1 MDYRGVIKAETVLIS
16 ACTTK
21 ILCALNSDV
30 QLQVNVRL
38 TQTEGDCVL
47 LKLSRLLWMVVFVGV
62 LVAVSEDR
70 AGATTGLASWYGPGF
85 AGAPTASGD
94 VFDPSAFT
102 AAHKTLPF
110 GTQLTVSY
118 RGHSAQVTVND
129 RGPYTGGR
137 GLDLSQGAAKYLGL
151 TRAGVDYVDYT
162 VTGRGGYGARQAARA
177 ARQAVGYGA
186 ARRSAADTRAQVRD
200 YRVNR
205 HAGWRNAA
213 SRRADAG
220 GGASYVVRPGD
231 TMWGISAQLGT
242 TVHGL
247 AAANGI
253 ANPDVISVGQ
263 RIYY

>member
-1 MDYRGVIKAETVLIS
+1 M
-16 ACTTK
+16 
-21 ILCALNSDV
+21 
-30 QLQVNVRL
+30 
-38 TQTEGDCVL
+38 

-62 LVAVSEDR
+62 LVAVSDDR
-70 AGATTGLASWYGPGF
+70 AEATTGLASWYGPGF
-85 AGAPTASGD
+85 SGSPTASGD

-118 RGHSAQVTVND
+118 RGRSAQVTVND

-137 GLDLSQGAAKYLGL
+137 DLDLSQGAAEYLGL

-162 VTGRGGYGARQAARA
+162 VTGRGGYGARQAAR
-177 ARQAVGYGA
+177 YD
-186 ARRSAADTRAQVRD
+186 ARRSASDTRAHERV

-205 HAGWRNAA
+205 HAGWRSAA
-213 SRRADAG
+213 SRVDAG
-220 GGASYVVRPGD
+220 GGSYYVVRPGD

-242 TVHGL
+242 TVHRL
-247 AAANGI
+247 SAANGI

>member
-1 MDYRGVIKAETVLIS
+1 M
-16 ACTTK
+16 
-21 ILCALNSDV
+21 
-30 QLQVNVRL
+30 
-38 TQTEGDCVL
+38 

-62 LVAVSEDR
+62 LVAVSDDR
-70 AGATTGLASWYGPGF
+70 AEATTGLASWYGPGF
-85 AGAPTASGD
+85 SGSPTASGD

-118 RGHSAQVTVND
+118 RGRSAQVTVND

-137 GLDLSQGAAKYLGL
+137 DIDLSQGAAEYLGL

-162 VTGRGGYGARQAARA
+162 VTGRGGYGARRAAHAARQTAHA
-177 ARQAVGYGA
+177 ARQAAGYD
-186 ARRSAADTRAQVRD
+186 ARRSASDTRAHARD

-205 HAGWRNAA
+205 HAGWRSAA
-213 SRRADAG
+213 SRADAG
-220 GGASYVVRPGD
+220 GGSYYVVRPGD
-231 TMWGISAQLGT
+231 TMWEISAQLGT
-242 TVHGL
+242 TVHRL

-253 ANPDVISVGQ
+253 ANPDVISAGQ

>member
-1 MDYRGVIKAETVLIS
+1 
-16 ACTTK
+16 
-21 ILCALNSDV
+21 
-30 QLQVNVRL
+30 
-38 TQTEGDCVL
+38 
-47 LKLSRLLWMVVFVGV
+47 MVVFVGV
-62 LVAVSEDR
+62 LVAVSDDR
-70 AGATTGLASWYGPGF
+70 AEATTGLASWYGPGF

-118 RGHSAQVTVND
+118 RGRSAQVTVND

-137 GLDLSQGAAKYLGL
+137 DLDLSQGAAEYLGL
-151 TRAGVDYVDYT
+151 TRAGVDYVDYN
-162 VTGRGGYGARQAARA
+162 VTGRGGYGARQASH
-177 ARQAVGYGA
+177 A
-186 ARRSAADTRAQVRD
+186 ARRADGYDVRRAASDTRAQARD

-213 SRRADAG
+213 SQADAG
-220 GGASYVVRPGD
+220 GGSYYVVRPGD

-242 TVHGL
+242 TVHQL

>member
-1 MDYRGVIKAETVLIS
+1 
-16 ACTTK
+16 
-21 ILCALNSDV
+21 
-30 QLQVNVRL
+30 
-38 TQTEGDCVL
+38 L

-62 LVAVSEDR
+62 LVAVSNDR
-70 AGATTGLASWYGPGF
+70 AEATTGLASWYGPGF

-110 GTQLTVSY
+110 GTQLTVY
-118 RGHSAQVTVND
+118 YHGRSAQVTVND
-129 RGPYTGGR
+129 RGPYSGGR
-137 GLDLSQGAAKYLGL
+137 DLDLSQGAAEYLGL

-162 VTGRGGYGARQAARA
+162 VTGGGGYGARQAAHV
-177 ARQAVGYGA
+177 ARQADGYS
-186 ARRSAADTRAQVRD
+186 ARRSAADTRAQTRD

-205 HAGWRNAA
+205 QAGWRNAA
-213 SRRADAG
+213 VPRADAG
-220 GGASYVVRPGD
+220 GGSYYVVRPGD

-242 TVHGL
+242 TVNQL

>member
-1 MDYRGVIKAETVLIS
+1 
-16 ACTTK
+16 
-21 ILCALNSDV
+21 
-30 QLQVNVRL
+30 
-38 TQTEGDCVL
+38 L

-62 LVAVSEDR
+62 LVAVSNNR
-70 AGATTGLASWYGPGF
+70 AEATTGLASWYGPGF

-94 VFDPSAFT
+94 VFDPNAFT

-118 RGHSAQVTVND
+118 RGRSAQVTVND

-137 GLDLSQGAAKYLGL
+137 DLDLSQGAAEYLGL
-151 TRAGVDYVDYT
+151 ARAGVDYVDYT
-162 VTGRGGYGARQAARA
+162 VTGRGGYGARQAA
-177 ARQAVGYGA
+177 GYG
-186 ARRSAADTRAQVRD
+186 ARRSAADTRARARD
-200 YRVNR
+200 NRAHRQVNR

-213 SRRADAG
+213 SRSGAG
-220 GGASYVVRPGD
+220 GRAYYVVRPGD

-242 TVHGL
+242 PVHRL

-253 ANPDVISVGQ
+253 ANPDVIAAGQ

>member
-1 MDYRGVIKAETVLIS
+1 MDYRDVIKAKTVLIS

-47 LKLSRLLWMVVFVGV
+47 LKLSRLLWMVVFVGG
-62 LVAVSEDR
+62 LVAVSNDR
-70 AGATTGLASWYGPGF
+70 AEATTGLASWYGPGF
-85 AGAPTASGD
+85 AGAPTASGE

-118 RGHSAQVTVND
+118 RGRSTQVTVND

-137 GLDLSQGAAKYLGL
+137 DLDLSQGAAEYLGL

-177 ARQAVGYGA
+177 ARQAAGHEA
-186 ARRSAADTRAQVRD
+186 ARRSAADTRAQTRD

-213 SRRADAG
+213 SRADAG
-220 GGASYVVRPGD
+220 GGSYYVVRPGD

-242 TVHGL
+242 TVYGL